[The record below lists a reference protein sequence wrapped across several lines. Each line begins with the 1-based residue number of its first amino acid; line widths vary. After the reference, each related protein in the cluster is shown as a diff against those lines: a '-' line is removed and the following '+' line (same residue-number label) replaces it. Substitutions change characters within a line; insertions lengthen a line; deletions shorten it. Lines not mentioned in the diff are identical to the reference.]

1 MLTIQAY
8 LQDTF
13 GYSDFQIGQIRY
25 TVVSILSEASKL
37 ILMGFFFAYT
47 QHFLQYV
54 VAITILLILRTCTGG
69 LHFQHYISC
78 LAVSFG
84 IIYLGIC
91 QLPRI
96 PFERPLYFIFLLVCV
111 IINYLFSPVVSS
123 YRPIPSGIRIQKSKR
138 QSFCIITAYS
148 LIMFVVPTNLYT
160 VTGFWIILLQSFQL
174 FVAKL
179 IKKEDPK

>member
-54 VAITILLILRTCTGG
+54 VAITVLLILRTCTGG

-111 IINYLFSPVVSS
+111 IINYLFSPVVSMQ
-123 YRPIPSGIRIQKSKR
+123 P
-138 QSFCIITAYS
+138 
-148 LIMFVVPTNLYT
+148 LH
-160 VTGFWIILLQSFQL
+160 L
-174 FVAKL
+174 F
-179 IKKEDPK
+179 IKYYALD

>member
-54 VAITILLILRTCTGG
+54 VAITVLLILRT
-69 LHFQHYISC
+69 
-78 LAVSFG
+78 
-84 IIYLGIC
+84 
-91 QLPRI
+91 
-96 PFERPLYFIFLLVCV
+96 
-111 IINYLFSPVVSS
+111 
-123 YRPIPSGIRIQKSKR
+123 
-138 QSFCIITAYS
+138 
-148 LIMFVVPTNLYT
+148 
-160 VTGFWIILLQSFQL
+160 
-174 FVAKL
+174 
-179 IKKEDPK
+179 